1 VASALTRG
9 AICALLLFL
18 LGSASAQA
26 DLLPARLAPAAPF
39 PQILEQAPTVE
50 SVAPGID
57 YGEYALLTAA
67 GPLSV
72 HVIAVDPRRGDVRL
86 ANVLANNALESRG
99 ETVASM
105 AQRTAAVA
113 GINGDYFDIG
123 NTNRPQNI
131 VVRDGTLLQLPKK
144 RYALAIS
151 RDGSARIAE
160 FTFAGQL
167 VIADRTMP
175 LDAIDQL
182 PPPNGNLSLITPE
195 YGKLR
200 PQDNVTLV
208 QLQPIG
214 GTPPLARYRVTG
226 IADNSSVA
234 PPGYYV
240 AIGLNDYGAIGVPDA
255 GAIVT
260 AGGTLD
266 PIDAPSL
273 ATAIGGG
280 PLILHGGAWY
290 DDPDGPAGG
299 EYARRIPC
307 SGAAVAPD
315 GRIFLVEVDGRQ
327 PEVSVGLKR
336 PEFAALMR
344 ALGATEGMAFDG
356 GGSSTMAVRRLGDGA
371 PGMVTS
377 PSDGKERP
385 VGDGLFVYSTAP
397 VGPAVRLVARPGV
410 VRAVAG
416 AAVPLRV
423 AAVDAANHVAVSG
436 TAVSASVVPAS
447 LGTFDDGRFVARRA
461 GTGRLALRADRL
473 TGSVPVEVVSAPA
486 RVKIVPARPNVA
498 VGGAIVLAARAYDA
512 RGYPL
517 ALPATLRWTAAG
529 ASIAGNGAL
538 RAGSR
543 NADVTVRVG
552 TVITAARVTV
562 GSHDVALPFAQNAR
576 FVTAPHGG
584 KGSVTAGEACATC
597 VRLTFALGRGE
608 RAAYAMAAVA
618 LPPDTIG
625 IAFDLEDDGSG
636 GRVRVSVR
644 NEINEDTLLDAARLG
659 VAGWRGVV
667 VRFPVDTQAA
677 RLTAI
682 YVLPPRGVQTSAGS
696 IVVRNVR
703 AIVAGR

>member
-1 VASALTRG
+1 MASALARG
-9 AICALLLFL
+9 ASCALFLFL
-18 LGSASAQA
+18 FAKAGAHAG
-26 DLLPARLAPAAPF
+26 LLPARIAPAAPF

-57 YGEYALLTAA
+57 YGEYSLLTAA
-67 GPLSV
+67 GPLAI
-72 HVIAVDPRRGDVRL
+72 HVIAVDPRRGDVRV

-113 GINGDYFDIG
+113 GVNGDYFDIG

-144 RYALAIS
+144 RYALAVS
-151 RDGSARIAE
+151 RDGTARIAE
-160 FTFAGQL
+160 FTFSGEL

-200 PQDNVTLV
+200 PQDNVTLA

-226 IADNSSVA
+226 IVDNSA
-234 PPGYYV
+234 PQPPGYYV
-240 AIGLNDYGAIGVPDA
+240 AIGINDYGIVGVPDP

-266 PIDAPSL
+266 PIGAASL
-273 ATAIGGG
+273 VTAIGGG
-280 PLILHGGAWY
+280 PLILHGGSWY

-307 SGAAVAPD
+307 TGAAVAPD
-315 GRIFLVEVDGRQ
+315 GRIFLIEVDGRQ

-356 GGSSTMAVRRLGDGA
+356 GGSSTMAVRRLGDAA

-423 AAVDAANHVAVSG
+423 AAVDAANHVAASG
-436 TAVSASVVPAS
+436 TAVAASVVPAS
-447 LGTFDDGRFVARRA
+447 LGAFDDGRFVARRA

-473 TGSVPVEVVSAPA
+473 TGSVPLEVVSAPA
-486 RVKIVPARPNVA
+486 RVKIVPARPNVDP
-498 VGGAIVLAARAYDA
+498 GGTIVLAARAYDA

-517 ALPATLRWTAAG
+517 ALPAVLPWSAAG

-543 NADVTVRVG
+543 NAGVTVRVG
-552 TVITAARVTV
+552 SVIAAARVTV

-584 KGSVTAGEACATC
+584 GGSVAAGQGCATC
-597 VRLTFALGRGE
+597 VRLTFSLGRGE
-608 RAAYAMAAVA
+608 RAAYAMADVA
-618 LPPDTIG
+618 LPPDAIG
-625 IAFDLEDDGSG
+625 VTFDLQDDGSD

-644 NEINEDTLLDAARLG
+644 NEINEDTLLDATRLG
-659 VAGWRGVV
+659 APGWRRVV
-667 VRFPVDTQAA
+667 VRFPVDTQAS
-677 RLTAI
+677 RLMAI
-682 YVLPPRGVQTSAGS
+682 YVLPPRGIQASAGS

-703 AIVAGR
+703 AIVAGQ

>member
-1 VASALTRG
+1 
-9 AICALLLFL
+9 
-18 LGSASAQA
+18 
-26 DLLPARLAPAAPF
+26 
-39 PQILEQAPTVE
+39 
-50 SVAPGID
+50 
-57 YGEYALLTAA
+57 
-67 GPLSV
+67 
-72 HVIAVDPRRGDVRL
+72 
-86 ANVLANNALESRG
+86 
-99 ETVASM
+99 
-105 AQRTAAVA
+105 
-113 GINGDYFDIG
+113 
-123 NTNRPQNI
+123 
-131 VVRDGTLLQLPKK
+131 
-144 RYALAIS
+144 
-151 RDGSARIAE
+151 
-160 FTFAGQL
+160 
-167 VIADRTMP
+167 
-175 LDAIDQL
+175 
-182 PPPNGNLSLITPE
+182 
-195 YGKLR
+195 
-200 PQDNVTLV
+200 
-208 QLQPIG
+208 
-214 GTPPLARYRVTG
+214 
-226 IADNSSVA
+226 
-234 PPGYYV
+234 
-240 AIGLNDYGAIGVPDA
+240 
-255 GAIVT
+255 
-260 AGGTLD
+260 
-266 PIDAPSL
+266 
-273 ATAIGGG
+273 
-280 PLILHGGAWY
+280 
-290 DDPDGPAGG
+290 
-299 EYARRIPC
+299 
-307 SGAAVAPD
+307 
-315 GRIFLVEVDGRQ
+315 
-327 PEVSVGLKR
+327 
-336 PEFAALMR
+336 
-344 ALGATEGMAFDG
+344 
-356 GGSSTMAVRRLGDGA
+356 
-371 PGMVTS
+371 
-377 PSDGKERP
+377 
-385 VGDGLFVYSTAP
+385 
-397 VGPAVRLVARPGV
+397 